1 MIFPKVG
8 TFMVIFIPPSELFVN
23 LPLLSLIY
31 LKKNLNFKFIK
42 KMYEKE
48 KKWNVTTKKLWV
60 LVLIL
65 NFAYNAIKFLN
76 AEGNGHPVIWAI
88 FNMIFSLAI

>member
-1 MIFPKVG
+1 
-8 TFMVIFIPPSELFVN
+8 
-23 LPLLSLIY
+23 
-31 LKKNLNFKFIK
+31 
-42 KMYEKE
+42 MYEKE

-76 AEGNGHPVIWAI
+76 AEGNADPVVWALFNIVISLGFLIINFHNEDLKENKI
-88 FNMIFSLAI
+88 FKQSLLTDFFNKIK

>member
-1 MIFPKVG
+1 
-8 TFMVIFIPPSELFVN
+8 
-23 LPLLSLIY
+23 
-31 LKKNLNFKFIK
+31 
-42 KMYEKE
+42 MYEKE

-76 AEGNGHPVIWAI
+76 AEGNAHPVVWAL
-88 FNMIFSLAI
+88 FNMVISLG